1 MGRRTSLWGRLLRLR
16 LLRSALRVLRR
27 WEESLR
33 RDAERDTRDK
43 REKGGFGAFGGG
55 KERARAALAE
65 VCAGYAGEARR
76 LLQVPAS
83 EQGAAEALAAEFE
96 VLGRSLADA

>member
-1 MGRRTSLWGRLLRLR
+1 
-16 LLRSALRVLRR
+16 
-27 WEESLR
+27 
-33 RDAERDTRDK
+33 
-43 REKGGFGAFGGG
+43 
-55 KERARAALAE
+55 

-96 VLGRSLADA
+96 GLGRSLADA

>member
-1 MGRRTSLWGRLLRLR
+1 MLNIDNTKWGGEMDQYGVDGIPHLVFLDKSGR
-16 LLRSALRVLRR
+16 
-27 WEESLR
+27 
-33 RDAERDTRDK
+33 AE
-43 REKGGFGAFGGG
+43 GQVVG
-55 KERARAALAE
+55 KFPKAALAD

-96 VLGRSLADA
+96 ALGRRLASA